1 MTNSSDRKANGFDA
15 RQHRT
20 KLPKI
25 SALSDLRES
34 GTLEEMLLF
43 RRDNAAALAAE
54 KASRRGLVRND
65 ARERAKRSASDPE
78 ATVTPE
84 QGQIE
89 AEKAA
94 PVSSSM
100 LVSMLFQHQVPAPRP
115 PVKQKPALLPKK
127 PAPKAKKPYVSRAAG
142 GPSLKSDL
150 LKRYRTRTWFHAL
163 LASADPDVALHYEAM
178 HQDELDVKRLKR
190 GLAAHLVANYV
201 PVEPRISLPSALL
214 EDCYAR
220 ANEGVSDLTP
230 LNLYARDYLNGV
242 NQPTKHTIE
251 LFDAVFPG
259 SGVVYTSGPHGLP
272 VWEVLDGSEQALQ
285 SFLLSS
291 FPKGLPTPDAWAQ
304 SILDMVVEPDY
315 RFTLTAFLD
324 ANDFYR
330 FNIALREAVSKSI
343 KLRYA
348 QMGRAKFMQ
357 ESVIY
362 PRAVFLL
369 VAAQLS
375 FGANK
380 LLSTRSLQWLIQAF
394 SQMGFY
400 RKFFGAFVDHYVE
413 EAFLKGGPVNKV

>member
-1 MTNSSDRKANGFDA
+1 M
-15 RQHRT
+15 
-20 KLPKI
+20 
-25 SALSDLRES
+25 
-34 GTLEEMLLF
+34 
-43 RRDNAAALAAE
+43 
-54 KASRRGLVRND
+54 
-65 ARERAKRSASDPE
+65 
-78 ATVTPE
+78 
-84 QGQIE
+84 
-89 AEKAA
+89 
-94 PVSSSM
+94 
-100 LVSMLFQHQVPAPRP
+100 
-115 PVKQKPALLPKK
+115 
-127 PAPKAKKPYVSRAAG
+127 
-142 GPSLKSDL
+142 

-230 LNLYARDYLNGV
+230 LNLYARDYLNGA

-251 LFDAVFPG
+251 LFNAVFPG
-259 SGVVYTSGPHGLP
+259 SRVVYTSGPHDLP
-272 VWEVLDGSEQALQ
+272 VWEVLDGNEQALQ

-304 SILDMVVEPDY
+304 SILDMLVEPDY
-315 RFTLTAFLD
+315 RFSLTAFLD
-324 ANDFYR
+324 VNDFYR

-357 ESVIY
+357 ESGIY
-362 PRAVFLL
+362 PRAMFLL

-400 RKFFGAFVDHYVE
+400 RKFFGVFVDHYVE